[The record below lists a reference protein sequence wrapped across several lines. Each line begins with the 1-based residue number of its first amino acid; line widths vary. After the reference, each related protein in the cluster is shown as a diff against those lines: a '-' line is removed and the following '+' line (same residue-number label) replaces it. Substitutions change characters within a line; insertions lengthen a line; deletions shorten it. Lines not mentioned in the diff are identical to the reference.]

1 MRGKTKI
8 KALSGLLPVFGLA
21 LLLLLSPCKVR
32 NFIQAELDI
41 AKTKVVSKNK
51 TTLNNNNC
59 SDLDIVADLFSKE
72 KPAPKLIPLYPTAV
86 EWPLVVH
93 NTTNN
98 YIQPTENRNRS
109 VARVPLYI
117 LYQNFKDYL

>member
-1 MRGKTKI
+1 MRAKTKI
-8 KALSGLLPVFGLA
+8 KALGRLLPFFGLA

-32 NFIQAELDI
+32 NFLQAELDI

-59 SDLDIVADLFSKE
+59 SDLDIVADLFAKE
-72 KPAPKLIPLYPTAV
+72 KPAPKLIPFYPTAI
-86 EWPLVVH
+86 EWPLLAY
-93 NTTNN
+93 NTVNN
-98 YIQPTENRNRS
+98 YFLPNESRNHT

>member
-1 MRGKTKI
+1 MRAKTKI
-8 KALSGLLPVFGLA
+8 KALSGLLPFFGLA

-32 NFIQAELDI
+32 NFLQAELGL

-59 SDLDIVADLFSKE
+59 SDLDIVADLFAKE

-86 EWPLVVH
+86 EWPLVAY

-98 YIQPTENRNRS
+98 YILPNESRNHT